1 MTTLQMHDHD
11 SLTASAFRRTVATI
25 VGTDA
30 SWTSLVLRLILGIV
44 ILPHGLQKTVG
55 LFGGYGFSATLGYFE
70 SVGIPAAIGVL
81 GIAAESLGA
90 LALIF
95 GFATR
100 IAALGVGATIGIA
113 ALMMHRAHFFM
124 NWSGTQGGEGFEYH
138 LLVVG
143 IATALVIGGAGRASI
158 DRFLS
163 NRI

>member
-1 MTTLQMHDHD
+1 MTTTHLHHHD
-11 SLTASAFRRTVATI
+11 SITAGAFQRLVAAI
-25 VGTDA
+25 AGTDA
-30 SWTSLVLRLILGIV
+30 SWTNLVLRVILGIV
-44 ILPHGLQKTVG
+44 ILPHGLQKTLG
-55 LFGGYGFSATLGYFE
+55 LFGGYGFSATMGFFG
-70 SVGIPAAIGVL
+70 SIGIPAPIAFLAIL
-81 GIAAESLGA
+81 AESLGA

-100 IAALGVGATIGIA
+100 IAAFGIGTTIGVA

-143 IATALVIGGAGRASI
+143 IAVALMIGGAGRASI
-158 DRFLS
+158 DRAIS